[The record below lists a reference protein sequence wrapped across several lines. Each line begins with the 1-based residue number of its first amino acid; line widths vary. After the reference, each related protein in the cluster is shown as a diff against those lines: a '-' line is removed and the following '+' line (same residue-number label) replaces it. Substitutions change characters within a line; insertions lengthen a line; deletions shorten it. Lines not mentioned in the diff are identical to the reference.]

1 MKFSRNDL
9 TRILCQSFESSVFS
23 KKVFS
28 EDSDRRQPALYVMPS
43 FKGFFSLILA
53 ATYPP
58 MPSPA

>member
-9 TRILCQSFESSVFS
+9 TRILCQSFESSVFL
-23 KKVFS
+23 KVFS
-28 EDSDRRQPALYVMPS
+28 EDSDRRQPALYVMPF